1 VLDSREHPL
10 TEFFDGLRQTRRE
23 KRAPTGTNR
32 RTALL
37 TIVRDEPVFL
47 PIWLRY
53 YSRYFA
59 ADDIHVLDHGTVDGS
74 TDGSGF
80 VRIPVEHGTVD
91 NTWMVERMQAEQRR
105 LLESYDNVL
114 AVDVDELVTPD
125 PNWGTL
131 DEYLAGFT
139 EDFVNCLGYE
149 VIHLRD
155 REPPIRLDR
164 PVLEQRGYWFAADG
178 YDKPSLAS
186 VPMEWTPGLHAR
198 ADGRLNL
205 DPDLFLVHLH
215 RMDYEICLQRHGRW
229 TRWDWNKG
237 DLEGGRGTHNRIT
250 DPEEFDRWFYT
261 EGCFEA
267 HRGLVIERIPERWRG
282 SGI

>member
-1 VLDSREHPL
+1 VLESREHPL

-23 KRAPTGTNR
+23 KRAPAGATQR
-32 RTALL
+32 SALL
-37 TIVRDEPVFL
+37 TIVRDEAVFF

-59 ADDIHVLDHGTVDGS
+59 TDDIYVLDHGTTDGS
-74 TDGSGF
+74 TELGGF
-80 VRIPVEHGTVD
+80 VRILVEHETVD
-91 NTWMVERMQAEQRR
+91 NTWMVETVEAEQRR
-105 LLESYDNVL
+105 LLERYDCVL
-114 AVDVDELVTPD
+114 TVDVDELVTPD
-125 PNWGTL
+125 PRWGTL
-131 DEYLAGFT
+131 DEYLEGFT

-149 VIHLRD
+149 VLHLRD
-155 REPPIRLDR
+155 REPPIRLDQ

-178 YDKPSLAS
+178 YDKPGFHGRS
-186 VPMEWTPGLHAR
+186 
-198 ADGRLNL
+198 DGRLNL

-229 TRWDWNKG
+229 RRWDWDKD
-237 DLEGGRGTHNRIT
+237 DLEGERGTHNRIT

-261 EGCFEA
+261 ENCFDGDREI
-267 HRGLVIERIPERWRG
+267 VVERIPERWRG